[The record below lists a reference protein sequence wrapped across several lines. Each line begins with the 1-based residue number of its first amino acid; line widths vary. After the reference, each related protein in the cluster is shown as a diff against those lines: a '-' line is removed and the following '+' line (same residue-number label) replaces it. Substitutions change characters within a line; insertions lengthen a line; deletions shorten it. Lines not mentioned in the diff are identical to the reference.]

1 MYIFTYLIE
10 AISSVKANKLRTILT
25 SAMIAIGIMALVG
38 IMTAIDAVQGSIND
52 GMSDLGVNNFTIN
65 DLTRRRGA
73 FGKKFS
79 KKSPITYEEIR
90 KFKEL
95 LPIDGKI
102 SVNTT
107 VSGSVE
113 IKRLSKK
120 TTPNYGV
127 VGIDEVYL
135 KNNGYKIN
143 QGRTF
148 STVELAQG
156 QNVAIIAEDVF
167 NALFNKNEDPIEK
180 SIGFYGKKYRIIGLL
195 EKKGGIGE
203 GDADRKVFIPLL
215 NANKFATTQT
225 LNYIATVNSSDPRGV
240 DYAMGEARGILR
252 VIRKDQ
258 LGKPDSFEI
267 KRSDS
272 LNGEFDQMT
281 LTLRIGG
288 VAIAIVTLLGASIG
302 LMNIMMV
309 SVTERTREIGIRK
322 SLGATPT
329 AIRQQFLMEAIFIC
343 ILGGIVGAFIGAG
356 IGNGIAIFLDSKS
369 FVLPWVWMAVS
380 MIICVLVGVMSG
392 YYPARKASLLDPIE
406 SLRFE

>member
-1 MYIFTYLIE
+1 MFILTYIVE
-10 AISSVKANKLRTILT
+10 AITSVKANKLRTFLT
-25 SAMIAIGIMALVG
+25 STMIAIGIMSLVG
-38 IMTAIDAVQGSIND
+38 IMTAIDAVQDSIND

-73 FGKKFS
+73 FGKKVS
-79 KKSPITYEEIR
+79 KKNPISYEEIK
-90 KFKEL
+90 KFKKL
-95 LPIDGKI
+95 LPVEGKV
-102 SVNTT
+102 SVNTNIT
-107 VSGSVE
+107 GSLE

-120 TTPNYGV
+120 TTPNYGL
-127 VGIDEVYL
+127 VGIDDMYL

-143 QGRTF
+143 KGRTF

-167 NALFNKNEDPIEK
+167 NALFNKNENPLEQ
-180 SIGFYGKKYRIIGLL
+180 SIGFYGKKYRVVGLL
-195 EKKGGIGE
+195 EKKGGMGE
-203 GDADRKVFIPLL
+203 GDADRKVFIPLV
-215 NANKFATTQT
+215 NANKFATSRI
-225 LNYIATVNSSDPRGV
+225 LNYVATVNATDPRGL
-240 DYAMGEARGILR
+240 DYALGEARGILR

-272 LNGEFDQMT
+272 LNSEFDTMT

-322 SLGATPT
+322 ALGATPS
-329 AIRQQFLMEAIFIC
+329 AIRQQFLLEAIFIC
-343 ILGGIVGAFIGAG
+343 LIGGVVGSLIGAG
-356 IGNGIAIFLDSKS
+356 IGNVIAIFLESNS
-369 FVLPWVWMAVS
+369 FVLPWVWMVVS
-380 MIICVLVGVMSG
+380 MVVCVIVGVMSG

>member
-1 MYIFTYLIE
+1 MYILTYLIE
-10 AISSVKANKLRTILT
+10 AITSVKANKLRTFLT
-25 SAMIAIGIMALVG
+25 SAMIAIGIMSLVG
-38 IMTAIDAVQGSIND
+38 IMTAIDAVQDSIND

-73 FGKKFS
+73 FGKRFS
-79 KKSPITYEEIR
+79 KKSPIKYEEIR
-90 KFKEL
+90 KFKKL
-95 LPIDGKI
+95 LPVEGKV

-107 VSGSVE
+107 ISGSVE

-120 TTPNYGV
+120 TTPNYAV
-127 VGIDEVYL
+127 VGIDDMYF

-143 QGRTF
+143 KGRTF
-148 STVELAQG
+148 STVELSQG

-167 NALFNKNEDPIEK
+167 NALFNKNEEPIDQT
-180 SIGFYGKKYRIIGLL
+180 IGFYGKKYRIIGLL

-203 GDADRKVFIPLL
+203 GDADRKVFIPLI
-215 NANKFATTQT
+215 NANKFATTRT
-225 LNYIATVNSSDPRGV
+225 LNYVATVNSTDPRGI

-267 KRSDS
+267 KRADS
-272 LNGEFDQMT
+272 LNSEFDQMT
-281 LTLRIGG
+281 MTLRIGG

-322 SLGATPT
+322 ALGATPR
-329 AIRQQFLMEAIFIC
+329 AIRQQFLLEAIFIC
-343 ILGGIVGAFIGAG
+343 ILGGLVGSFIGAG
-356 IGNGIAIFLDSKS
+356 IGNAIAVFLDSKS
-369 FVLPWVWMAVS
+369 FVLPWVWMIVS
-380 MIICVLVGVMSG
+380 LIVCVFVGVMSG

>member
-1 MYIFTYLIE
+1 MYILTYLVE
-10 AISSVKANKLRTILT
+10 AITSVKANKLRTFLT
-25 SAMIAIGIMALVG
+25 SAMIAIGIMSLVG
-38 IMTAIDAVQGSIND
+38 IMTAIDAVQDSIND

-73 FGKKFS
+73 FGKKFT
-79 KKSPITYEEIR
+79 KKSTITFEEIR
-90 KFKEL
+90 KFKKL
-95 LPIDGKI
+95 LPVEGKV

-107 VSGSVE
+107 ISGSVE

-127 VGIDEVYL
+127 VGIDEMYL
-135 KNNGYKIN
+135 KNNGYSIQK
-143 QGRTF
+143 GRTF
-148 STVELAQG
+148 SSVELAQG

-167 NALFNKNEDPIEK
+167 NALFNKNEEPLDQT
-180 SIGFYGKKYRIIGLL
+180 IGFYGKKYRIIGLL

-203 GDADRKVFIPLL
+203 GDADRKVFIPLI
-215 NANKFATTQT
+215 NANKFATTRT
-225 LNYIATVNSSDPRGV
+225 LNYVATVNSTDPRGV

-252 VIRKDQ
+252 TIRKDQ

-272 LNGEFDQMT
+272 LNSEFDQMT

-322 SLGATPT
+322 ALGATPT
-329 AIRQQFLMEAIFIC
+329 AIRQQFLLEAIFIC
-343 ILGGIVGAFIGAG
+343 ILGGVVGSFIGAG
-356 IGNGIAIFLDSKS
+356 IGNAIAVFLDSTS
-369 FVLPWVWMAVS
+369 FVLPWVWMIVS
-380 MIICVLVGVMSG
+380 LVVCVIVGVMSG